1 MEKARILVVEDESL
15 LAEDIQERLR
25 TLGYEVPAVAHS
37 GEEALAGAALARP
50 DLVLMDI
57 RLKGEMDGIET
68 ARVLRERFSLPVIYL
83 TGEADDATLERAKAT
98 EPLGYLL
105 KPIEEKRL
113 YSTIEIALYKHK
125 MERRLRRI
133 ERWFATTIK
142 SIGDA
147 VMVTD
152 TQGRITLMNP
162 MAEKLTGWKSAD
174 AAGKPLTEVYQT
186 VSAETRERIE
196 SLIAE
201 ALREGVVV
209 GLSNRAVLVSRTGAE
224 TPIDDSAAPIRDIA
238 GNITGVVLTFR
249 DVSERQRAQQA
260 LQESEERFR
269 LLVEGVQDYAIFMLD
284 PAGHV
289 TSWNAGA
296 ERLVGYRPDDILGAH
311 LARFSTA
318 PDVRRGK
325 PDQNLELAKLQG
337 RAEDEGWRVRKDG
350 SRFQANVIITAL
362 RDDQGSLLGFAQVTR
377 DITGLKQA
385 EKQLRDS
392 REQLRALA
400 AYLQSV
406 REEERTRIAREVHD
420 ELGQALTGL
429 KMELAWL
436 DKKFA
441 ESGQFPALRFLRQKT
456 REIPEVVD
464 QIISTV
470 RKIATE
476 LRPGVLDDL
485 GLEAAIEWQI
495 HDFQKRTGIKCEF
508 ASNLSDIALSQER
521 ATAVFRIFQETL
533 TNIARHANASRVKIK
548 LEASHGKLLLE
559 VQDNGK
565 GMTARDLSGAKSLGL
580 LGMRERATMLD
591 GEVTIV
597 GRRGKGTTVGLRIPL
612 VRPGATR
619 ET

>member
-1 MEKARILVVEDESL
+1 MDKARILVVEDESL
-15 LAEDIQERLR
+15 LAEDIQERLKIF
-25 TLGYEVPAVAHS
+25 GYGASAIAHS
-37 GEEALAGAALARP
+37 GEEALAAAASACP

-68 ARVLRERFSLPVIYL
+68 ARLFRERFNVPVIYL
-83 TGEADDATLERAKAT
+83 TGEANDATLERAKAT

-105 KPIEEKRL
+105 KPIEEKSL
-113 YSTIEIALYKHK
+113 YSTIEIALYKHR
-125 MERRLRRI
+125 MDRRLRRI
-133 ERWFATTIK
+133 ERWFATTLK

-152 TQGRITLMNP
+152 TQGRVTFMNP
-162 MAEKLTGWKSAD
+162 IAEKLTGWKSAE
-174 AAGKPLTEVYQT
+174 AAGRPLTEVYQN
-186 VSAETRERIE
+186 VNAETREPLD
-196 SLIAE
+196 SLVPQ
-201 ALREGVVV
+201 ALLEGVVA
-209 GLSNRAVLVSRTGAE
+209 GPTSRAVLISRNGTE
-224 TPIDDSAAPIRDIA
+224 TPIDDSAAPVRDNA
-238 GNITGVVLTFR
+238 GQITGVVLTFR
-249 DVSERQRAQQA
+249 DVSERQRVEQA

-269 LLVEGVQDYAIFMLD
+269 LLVEGVQDYAIFRLD
-284 PAGHV
+284 PLGCV
-289 TSWNAGA
+289 TSWNSGA
-296 ERLVGYRPDDILGAH
+296 ERLMGYHAHEILGAS
-311 LARFSTA
+311 LTKLFTA

-325 PDQNLELAKLQG
+325 PEQNLELAKLRG

-362 RDDQGSLLGFAQVTR
+362 RDDQGRLLGFAQVTR

-385 EKQLRDS
+385 EKQLKDS

-429 KMELAWL
+429 KMDIAWL
-436 DKKFA
+436 EKKFA
-441 ESGQFPALRFLRQKT
+441 EAGHFPALRFLRQKT
-456 REIPEVVD
+456 REMPEVVD
-464 QIISTV
+464 EIISTV

-508 ASNLSDIALSQER
+508 ASNLKDIRLSQER

-533 TNIARHANASRVKIK
+533 TNVVRHANASRVKIK
-548 LEASHGKLLLE
+548 LEATRGKLMLE

-565 GMTARDLSGAKSLGL
+565 GVTARDLSGVKSLGL
-580 LGMRERATMLD
+580 LGMRERAMMLD

-612 VRPGATR
+612 ARAGEIPGS
-619 ET
+619 

>member
-1 MEKARILVVEDESL
+1 MDKARILVVEDESL
-15 LAEDIQERLR
+15 LAEDIQERLKN
-25 TLGYEVPAVAHS
+25 LGYEVAAVALS
-37 GEEALAGAALARP
+37 GEEALARVAAAQP

-57 RLKGEMDGIET
+57 RLKGKMDGIDT
-68 ARVLRERFSLPVIYL
+68 ARVVRERFNLPVVYL
-83 TGEADDATLERAKAT
+83 TGEADTATLERAKAT

-113 YSTIEIALYKHK
+113 YSTVEIALYKHK
-125 MERRLRRI
+125 MDQRLRRI
-133 ERWFATTIK
+133 ERWFATTLK

-147 VMVTD
+147 VIVTD
-152 TQGRITLMNP
+152 TEGRVTFMNP
-162 MAEKLTGWKSAD
+162 MAETLTGWKSD
-174 AAGKPLTEVYQT
+174 ETAGKPLAQVYQT
-186 VSAETRERIE
+186 VNAETREALD
-196 SLIAE
+196 SLVPQ
-201 ALREGVVV
+201 ALLEGVVA
-209 GLSNRAVLVSRTGAE
+209 GATNRAVLISRQGAE
-224 TPIDDSAAPIRDIA
+224 TPIDDSAAPIRDNA

-249 DVSERQRAQQA
+249 DVSERQRDQQA

-269 LLVEGVQDYAIFMLD
+269 VLVEGVQDYAIFMLD
-284 PAGHV
+284 PAGRV

-296 ERLVGYRPDDILGAH
+296 ERLLGYRSHEIQGAP
-311 LARFSTA
+311 LSRFCT
-318 PDVRRGK
+318 PHDVRRGR
-325 PDQNLELAKLQG
+325 PAQDLQSARQHG

-362 RDDQGSLLGFAQVTR
+362 RDDRGRLLGFAQVTR
-377 DITGLKQA
+377 DITGLKHA
-385 EKQLRDS
+385 EKELTDS

-429 KMELAWL
+429 KMDLAWL
-436 DKKFA
+436 EKKLA
-441 ESGQFPALRFLRQKT
+441 EATHLPSLRTVRQMT
-456 REIPEVVD
+456 RQMPEVVD
-464 QIISTV
+464 EIISAI

-495 HDFQKRTGIKCEF
+495 QDFQKRTGIKCEF
-508 ASNLSDIALSQER
+508 VSELKDTRLSQDR
-521 ATAVFRIFQETL
+521 ATAAFRIFQETL
-533 TNIARHANASRVKIK
+533 TNIARHAHATRVNIRLAVSR
-548 LEASHGKLLLE
+548 GKLILD

-565 GMTARDLSGAKSLGL
+565 GVRARDLSGAKSLGL
-580 LGMRERATMLD
+580 LGMRERAMMLD

-612 VRPGATR
+612 VRSG
-619 ET
+619 ETTST